1 MVQQSIS
8 MQLKTSEF
16 QKSIEQDINRLRHS
30 LNTRQKGRIAEEIAL
45 KYLQSKGYKLIEKNF
60 FCPGGEIDLIMF
72 DNIQQSYV
80 FIEVKSI
87 QNEKTIAVTQTI
99 SKTKVYRLKM
109 SAKKWISAKLKKWCL
124 WRIDFI
130 GIVLDNVSVVHI
142 QSAIW

>member
-1 MVQQSIS
+1 MVQQNIS
-8 MQLKTSEF
+8 KQLKISEF
-16 QKSIEQDINRLRHS
+16 QKSIEPDINQLRRC
-30 LNTRQKGRIAEEIAL
+30 LNTRKKGSLAEKIAQN
-45 KYLQSKGYKLIEKNF
+45 YLLGKGYKLIEKNF

-72 DNIQQSYV
+72 DEIHKCYV

-87 QNEKTIAVTQTI
+87 KNEKTIAVTQTI
-99 SKTKVYRLKM
+99 SKTKAHRIKI
-109 SAKKWISAKLKKWCL
+109 SAEKWISQKLNKWCL